1 MRRKNAEGGTRTPT
15 RLPSPAPEA
24 GASAIPP
31 LRRGESILP
40 PPGGMA
46 NNKWRG
52 SPEPLA
58 GIEITRAMKGGLHA
72 AFGRGTIGAIVRAK
86 EARRPAGNKLPCACS
101 TDVRGVALN
110 MSPQEITKT
119 FTAMLAPDNQRVA
132 SYLWLTHRL
141 WNHQL
146 EFVVSEYLHLRSRKE
161 NKYAAAI

>member
-1 MRRKNAEGGTRTPT
+1 MPKGGLEPPQGCPHQLLKLA
-15 RLPSPAPEA
+15 RLPFRHFGA
-24 GASAIPP
+24 GKAFYH
-31 LRRGESILP
+31 RREGWQTINGAAL
-40 PPGGMA
+40 
-46 NNKWRG
+46 
-52 SPEPLA
+52 
-58 GIEITRAMKGGLHA
+58 RAMKRGLHA
-72 AFGRGTIGAIVRAK
+72 AFGSGTIGAIVRAK